1 LGVRPYIVFQS
12 RKWIEFLGYIQESM
26 MRKRKRK
33 NLFSDDKINE
43 EIEMKTFSE
52 RGVGEQVSRERE
64 HFIKRRPFTRLAPLP
79 IRSRLAPESFVFLF
93 L

>member
-43 EIEMKTFSE
+43 EIEMKTFSGRRLDIRSE
-52 RGVGEQVSRERE
+52 RAAVRERE
-64 HFIKRRPFTRLAPLP
+64 EWV
-79 IRSRLAPESFVFLF
+79 SR
-93 L
+93 